1 MKQRRQARHR
11 KKGGGYRDFVLKI
24 QFRARGSDST
34 KPNPL
39 FLIADLMQIL
49 TWSMRSEIRMSAPR
63 HESPRGPS
71 PFELTATHRANIAV
85 HSSKLAPSINA
96 LATVGS
102 RVPHGVA
109 FLRRWKRHDVN
120 KVFRAAMVLSLSCIN
135 RQASDSAK
143 H

>member
-1 MKQRRQARHR
+1 MEVIEISS
-11 KKGGGYRDFVLKI
+11 FKI

-49 TWSMRSEIRMSAPR
+49 TWSMRREIRMSAPL

-71 PFELTATHRANIAV
+71 LFEMTATHRASIAV

-96 LATVGS
+96 LATGGS
-102 RVPHGVA
+102 RFPHGVA
-109 FLRRWKRHDVN
+109 FLRGWEGHDVN
-120 KVFRAAMVLSLSCIN
+120 KVFRAVMVLSLSRTN